1 MARERLKKEE
11 LDRLLT
17 ELFGERRLLMYK
29 LDRVREA
36 ISELKALRESKEAAE
51 AGIEAPEGEGAKAPR
66 GERTKRRRKPG
77 RRKKRV
83 VVGGYRLNDW
93 DHMVVGA
100 VKEADRLLTKEEL
113 RDKAAAWAKKAYP
126 KLTADDLEV
135 KLTRTLQK
143 LSGKRGVLGK
153 HRTGLQRGLHY
164 GVIDWFF
171 NGKLRKENKSKVVVA
186 KD

>member
-36 ISELKALRESKEAAE
+36 ISELKALRESKEATE
-51 AGIEAPEGEGAKAPR
+51 AGTEAPAGDGTRSARGAKA
-66 GERTKRRRKPG
+66 KRRRKHG
-77 RRKKRV
+77 RRKKRK
-83 VVGGYRLNDW
+83 VVGGYRLNEW
-93 DHMVVGA
+93 DNMVVGA
-100 VKEADRLLTKEEL
+100 IKNADRLLSKEEL
-113 RDKAAAWAKKAYP
+113 RDKATAWAKKAHP
-126 KLTADDLEV
+126 KLTADELDV
-135 KLTRTLQK
+135 KLTRSLQK

-153 HRTGLQRGLHY
+153 HRSGLQRGLHY

-171 NGKLRKENKSKVVVA
+171 NGKLRKENKSKLVVA

>member
-36 ISELKALRESKEAAE
+36 ISELKALRGSKEAAE
-51 AGIEAPEGEGAKAPR
+51 AGIEAPEGEGTKAAR
-66 GERTKRRRKPG
+66 GTKPKRRRKPG

-93 DHMVVGA
+93 DNMIVGA
-100 VKEADRLLTKEEL
+100 IKEADRLLTKEEL
-113 RDKAAAWAKKAYP
+113 RTKAAAWAKKAHP
-126 KLTADDLEV
+126 KLNADELEV

-153 HRTGLQRGLHY
+153 YRTGLQRGFHY
-164 GVIDWFF
+164 GITDWFF
-171 NGKLRKENKSKVVVA
+171 NGKLRKENKSKVVLE
-186 KD
+186 KE